1 MKITVSAKA
10 GFCFGVRRS
19 CELTQQAHQTY
30 GRIYTLGP
38 IIHNP
43 QLVSRLEAEGI
54 IPVEDLSSLRDC
66 VVVLRSHGESPDR
79 IERLA
84 GAGCRIVDTTCP
96 CVKRIHTIAKEAAVP
111 FILIGEKNHP
121 EVTASIDW
129 ANGPAFVVDSEE
141 DISQLPE
148 MEEAAVAAQTTC
160 VRTHFEEMVSL
171 LRQRIPR
178 MELYDT
184 ICASTQ
190 QRLAE
195 AEALADVS
203 DRMIVVGGKNSSNT
217 KKLFQACAQRCANT
231 LHVETAQELGE
242 ILKGV
247 SIGENESI
255 GITAGA
261 STPDEIIEEVVTL
274 MSEMDK
280 NIIPQTE
287 PVEEEKQEAEGADS
301 NFLTEFEKTVK
312 SIRPGQ
318 TVVGTVVQVT
328 EDEVCV
334 NIGYK
339 ADGLV
344 PRDQLIDP
352 KETYNVG
359 DEIEVE
365 IVKVNDGEGNVLL
378 SQKNIV
384 ARKVWDDIMA
394 KYENGEFIKAV
405 GSAVVKGGLIA
416 NLDGVRIFVPA
427 SQIAERYIEKLDQ
440 FIGKELTLK
449 IIEVDKSKKRLVAS
463 RKQAMIEENKRLKE
477 AVWERLKVGE
487 VVHGIVRR
495 ITVFGAFVDLGG
507 VDGLIHITDLSWGHI
522 DHPSSVVKPGDE
534 VDVLVL
540 NLDPERERISL
551 GLKQLKPKPWETA
564 QVNYPTGS
572 IVEGKV
578 VRTTTFGAFVDLEPG
593 LDGLVHISQ
602 ISKERIAKVEDV
614 LSVGQIVRVRVLDVN
629 PGSKRISLS
638 IKEAADM
645 LDDDNMDMPMDEF
658 PMPEIEEEQIPET
671 VEETAEEAVEEAA
684 GEAVEAAEEV
694 VEAVEEAADAAEE
707 TAEE

>member
-1 MKITVSAKA
+1 MTITVSSKA

-19 CELTQQAHQTY
+19 CKLTEQAHTEY
-30 GRIYTLGP
+30 GKIFTLGP

-43 QLVSRLEAEGI
+43 QVVSKYREQGI
-54 IPVEDLSSLRDC
+54 IPVEDLQTLRDC

-79 IERLA
+79 IQRLLE
-84 GAGCRIVDTTCP
+84 AGCSIVDTTCP
-96 CVKRIHTIAKEAAVP
+96 CVKRIHSIAQEAKSF

-121 EVTASIDW
+121 EVTSSLNW
-129 ANGPAFVVDSEE
+129 AKVPAYVVDSEE
-141 DISQLPE
+141 DIRQLPE
-148 MEEAAVAAQTTC
+148 MTEAVVAVQTTC
-160 VRTHFEEMVSL
+160 VRAHYEELISL
-171 LRQRIPR
+171 LKQRIPNL
-178 MELYDT
+178 ELHDT

-195 AEALADVS
+195 AEELAVVS

-217 KKLFQACAQRCANT
+217 KKLFQACAQRCRNT
-231 LHVETAQELGE
+231 VHVETAQELRE
-242 ILKGV
+242 LLKDTQLD
-247 SIGENESI
+247 EDEKI

-287 PVEEEKQEAEGADS
+287 PVEAETQEAEGADS

-328 EDEVCV
+328 SDEVCV

-352 KETYNVG
+352 QETYNVG

-394 KYENGEFIKAV
+394 KYENGEYIKAV

-416 NLDGVRIFVPA
+416 NLEGVRIFVPA
-427 SQIAERYIEKLDQ
+427 SQVSERYIEKLDQ
-440 FIGKELTLK
+440 FVGKELTLK
-449 IIEVDKSKKRLVAS
+449 VIEIDRAKKRLVAS
-463 RKQAMIEENKRLKE
+463 RKQALAEESKRLKD
-477 AVWERLKVGE
+477 AAWEKLEVGQ

-495 ITVFGAFVDLGG
+495 ITNFGAFVDIGG
-507 VDGLIHITDLSWGHI
+507 VDGLVHITDLSWGHI
-522 DHPSSVVKPGDE
+522 DHPNQVIKAGE
-534 VDVLVL
+534 QVDVLIL
-540 NLDPERERISL
+540 NLDRERDRISL

-564 QVNYPTGS
+564 QVNYPAGS

-578 VRTTTFGAFVDLEPG
+578 VRITTFGAFVELEPG

-602 ISKERIAKVEDV
+602 ISQERIKKVEDV

-629 PGSKRISLS
+629 PGAKRISLS

-645 LDDDNMDMPMDEF
+645 LDEDDMDMAMDEF
-658 PMPEIEEEQIPET
+658 PMPDIEEEQVPEADEEP
-671 VEETAEEAVEEAA
+671 VE
-684 GEAVEAAEEV
+684 EAAEEV
-694 VEAVEEAADAAEE
+694 
-707 TAEE
+707 TAEENSEE